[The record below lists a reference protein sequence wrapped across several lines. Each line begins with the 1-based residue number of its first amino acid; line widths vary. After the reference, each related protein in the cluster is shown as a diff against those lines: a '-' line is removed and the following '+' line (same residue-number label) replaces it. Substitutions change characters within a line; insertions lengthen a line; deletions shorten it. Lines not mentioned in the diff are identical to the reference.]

1 MAKTFVLR
9 LRLNQNQHQDF
20 VTHTAVDR
28 IIGGRGHFWK
38 KHTINLSLL
47 AEQLAYI

>member
-38 KHTINLSLL
+38 KTQLI
-47 AEQLAYI
+47 LAY